1 MLNVFKCNEN
11 LKSYTYPIVKI
22 LICVVIILIIIN
34 SNKFIPV
41 NENNVLIESFIRI
54 ISVGFVISS
63 IMCIYISA
71 SEMILIHENRFKKNI
86 SLRSGVQNSKEY
98 SFDEL
103 VNLVE
108 KSDIIEIEIF
118 VNNNLIEIGSSSN
131 SNNYDSKFF
140 DKLYYIDKNEF
151 VDIND
156 FKVSLIPYSKN
167 GKISVTAIDGI
178 NPK

>member
-1 MLNVFKCNEN
+1 
-11 LKSYTYPIVKI
+11 
-22 LICVVIILIIIN
+22 
-34 SNKFIPV
+34 
-41 NENNVLIESFIRI
+41 
-54 ISVGFVISS
+54 
-63 IMCIYISA
+63 
-71 SEMILIHENRFKKNI
+71 MILIHENRFKKNI